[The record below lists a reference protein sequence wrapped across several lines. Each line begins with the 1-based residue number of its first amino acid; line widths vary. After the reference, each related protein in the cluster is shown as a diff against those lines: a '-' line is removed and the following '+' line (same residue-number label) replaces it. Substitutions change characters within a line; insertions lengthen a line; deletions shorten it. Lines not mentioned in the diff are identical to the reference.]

1 MAEEKNG
8 PFFIA
13 KSMVSTTAAW
23 VIKWMCLVNGS
34 SKLNHQLYIAAPGPS
49 NSSGLSRRITARQRK
64 LHLQYSEVS
73 WEIIFKEN
81 TLEPYFPQ
89 FQHSKTQFT

>member
-1 MAEEKNG
+1 
-8 PFFIA
+8 
-13 KSMVSTTAAW
+13 MVSTTAAW